1 MNGDT
6 ASGSGQTTVP
16 GTVRQLSGARNQA
29 LRSGEVHS
37 ESNRPP
43 FEVIDAIELAKRW
56 AVPASWIREQ
66 VRSRATNPIPHVR
79 LGRYVRFEWWSPEL
93 GRWWDGLRSALN
105 RRTR

>member
-6 ASGSGQTTVP
+6 VSASGQTAVP

-37 ESNRPP
+37 ESNSAA
-43 FEVIDAIELAKRW
+43 FEVIDSRELARRW
-56 AVPASWIREQ
+56 AVPESWIREQ
-66 VRSRATNPIPHVR
+66 TRSRAVNPIPHVR

-93 GRWWDGLRSALN
+93 ERWWAGLRSALN